1 MYHVMSYHIMYVMDI
16 AICFEVK
23 RNVEGTYMD
32 CGICH
37 ENYNDSQLKSVS
49 FILL

>member
-1 MYHVMSYHIMYVMDI
+1 MSYHIMYVMDI

-23 RNVEGTYMD
+23 KNVEGTYMD

-37 ENYNDSQLKSVS
+37 ENYNDSKLKSVS